1 MRRTLVK
8 RRFLVVA
15 AGVAAGAVSLG
26 CSVTASHADPSTPT
40 TTFTSPSTSPSSSQ
54 TSTSPGSSP
63 SSSQTTPYRPIVA
76 QPKLLI
82 DGQDQGI
89 GGQQVYC
96 RVVPA
101 VNTHGG
107 SNYVVYITLGNVGGA
122 QLTLDGEN
130 AQVQQFDFNKIPL
143 NLLFQKNNK
152 TGNSAQAT

>member
-1 MRRTLVK
+1 M
-8 RRFLVVA
+8 
-15 AGVAAGAVSLG
+15 
-26 CSVTASHADPSTPT
+26 
-40 TTFTSPSTSPSSSQ
+40 
-54 TSTSPGSSP
+54 
-63 SSSQTTPYRPIVA
+63 A

-107 SNYVVYITLGNVGGA
+107 SNYVVYITIGNVGGA

-152 TGNSAQAT
+152 TGNSAQATWYGGGTYVITGTASGDDGQSQVTKSFELDVSCP